1 MKQTIIILISILTTI
16 GCEKHAHMKHSDFKA
31 EKELR
36 TATFVVNGTIDE
48 AFPLFSCYEE
58 QKWEPNWKPVFIY
71 PEEENLEEGTTFKT
85 HGHGDEPEFLW
96 RVSKYEKDNNLI
108 QYLVST
114 ENRYWTITVE
124 CAKHDDES
132 KTNTTVTY
140 SYIGLNDKGNELNHL
155 AAQHMYANNLQDWA
169 TAINAYLDGL

>member
-1 MKQTIIILISILTTI
+1 MKKTVINLFVILAVL
-16 GCEKHAHMKHSDFKA
+16 GCEKHAHMKQSNFKA
-31 EKELR
+31 EKVSR
-36 TATFVVNGTIDE
+36 SATFVVNGAIE
-48 AFPLFSCYEE
+48 KVFPLFSAYEE

-96 RVSKYEKDNNLI
+96 RVSKYEKDKNLI

-124 CAKHDDES
+124 CIKYNADEN
-132 KTNTTVTY
+132 KTDATVTY
-140 SYIGLNDKGNELNHL
+140 TFIG
-155 AAQHMYANNLQDWA
+155 
-169 TAINAYLDGL
+169 